1 MMSAPAISLSSSSVA
16 NSYSVWFGRVVW
28 IGVLA
33 NLSFALPAIFLP
45 GLTLGFLNLEPTTPF
60 IWVRF
65 SGLLLFLLS
74 LFYLPAAS
82 NLYQYRANAYLAVFS
97 RLAGITFFGTAVL
110 FYEKPRTYLPM
121 GLVDLGFGIVEGILL
136 ALAIKHERW
145 AA

>member
-1 MMSAPAISLSSSSVA
+1 MMAAPAISLSSSSVE
-16 NSYSVWFGRVVW
+16 NSYSIWFGRVVW
-28 IGVLA
+28 LGVLA
-33 NLSFALPAIFLP
+33 NLSLALPAIFLP

-82 NLYQYRANAYLAVFS
+82 NLYQYRANAYLAIFS
-97 RLAGITFFGTAVL
+97 RLAGMAFFGIAVVY
-110 FYEKPRTYLPM
+110 YEKPRTYLPL
-121 GLVDLGFGIVEGILL
+121 GLVDLAFGIVQGILL

-145 AA
+145 A

>member
-1 MMSAPAISLSSSSVA
+1 MAAPAITLSSSSVA
-16 NSYSVWFGRVVW
+16 NSYSIWFGRVVW
-28 IGVLA
+28 LGVLA

-45 GLTLGFLNLEPTTPF
+45 SLTLGSLNLEPTTPF

-97 RLAGITFFGTAVL
+97 RLAGITFFGIAVL
-110 FYEKPRTYLPM
+110 FYGKPITYLPM
-121 GLVDLGFGIVEGILL
+121 GLVDLGFGIVQGILL

-145 AA
+145 A

>member
-1 MMSAPAISLSSSSVA
+1 MMAAPAISLSSSSVE
-16 NSYSVWFGRVVW
+16 NSYSIWFGRVVW
-28 IGVLA
+28 LGVLA
-33 NLSFALPAIFLP
+33 NLSLALPAIFLP
-45 GLTLGFLNLEPTTPF
+45 SLTLGFLNLEPTTPF

-82 NLYQYRANAYLAVFS
+82 NLYQYRANAYLAIFS
-97 RLAGITFFGTAVL
+97 RLAGITFFGIAVL

-121 GLVDLGFGIVEGILL
+121 GLVDLAFGIVQGILL

-145 AA
+145 A

>member
-1 MMSAPAISLSSSSVA
+1 MAAPAISLSSSSVE
-16 NSYSVWFGRVVW
+16 NSYSIWFGRVVW
-28 IGVLA
+28 LGVLA
-33 NLSFALPAIFLP
+33 NLSLALPAIFLP

-82 NLYQYRANAYLAVFS
+82 NLYQYRANAYLAIFS
-97 RLAGITFFGTAVL
+97 RLAGMAFFGIAVVY
-110 FYEKPRTYLPM
+110 YEKPRTYLPL
-121 GLVDLGFGIVEGILL
+121 GLVDLAFGIVQGILL

-145 AA
+145 A

>member
-1 MMSAPAISLSSSSVA
+1 MMAAPAISLSSSSVE
-16 NSYSVWFGRVVW
+16 NSYSIWFGRVVW
-28 IGVLA
+28 LGVLA
-33 NLSFALPAIFLP
+33 NLSYALPAIFLP
-45 GLTLGFLNLEPTTPF
+45 GLVLGFLNLEPTTPF

-97 RLAGITFFGTAVL
+97 RLAGIAFFGTAVL
-110 FYEKPRTYLPM
+110 FYAKPRTYLPM
-121 GLVDLGFGIVEGILL
+121 GLVDLAFGIVQGILL

-145 AA
+145 A

>member
-1 MMSAPAISLSSSSVA
+1 MAAPAISLSSSSVA
-16 NSYSVWFGRVVW
+16 NSYSIWFGRVVW
-28 IGVLA
+28 LGVLV
-33 NLSFALPAIFLP
+33 NLSCALPAIFRPDL
-45 GLTLGFLNLEPTTPF
+45 LLGFLNLEPTAPY

-65 SGLLLFLLS
+65 SGLLLLLLS

-82 NLYQYRANAYLAVFS
+82 NLYHYRANAYLAVFS

-110 FYEKPRTYLPM
+110 FYGKPRTYLPM

-145 AA
+145 A